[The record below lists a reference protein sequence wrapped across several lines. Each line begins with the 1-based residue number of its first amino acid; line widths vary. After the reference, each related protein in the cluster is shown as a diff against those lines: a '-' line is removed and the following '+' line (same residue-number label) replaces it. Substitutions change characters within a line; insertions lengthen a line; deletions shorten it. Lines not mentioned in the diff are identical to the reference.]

1 MALTD
6 GIFSSI
12 PGPLISQFGV
22 NATYVKAS
30 QNETYNPNT
39 GTVSGSSVE
48 VPVKIVIADLKPEE
62 MNGTMF
68 QGNSPNLYQQS
79 TVKILIAA
87 SSLGSYYPRVTD
99 SIKYSQ
105 DGKTRIAKIVAINS
119 YRGDSPIMHS
129 VVARLS

>member
-12 PGPLISQFGV
+12 PGPLISQFGI

-62 MNGTMF
+62 MNGSMF
-68 QGNSPNLYQQS
+68 QQNGPNLYQQS

-105 DGKTRIAKIVAINS
+105 DGKTRTAKIVAINS

-129 VVARLS
+129 VIARLS

>member
-12 PGPLISQFGV
+12 PGPLISQFGI

-39 GTVSGSSVE
+39 GTVSGNAVE
-48 VPVKIVIADLKPEE
+48 VPVKIVITDLRPEE
-62 MNGTMF
+62 MNGTML

-87 SSLGSYYPRVTD
+87 SSLGSYYPRITD

-105 DGKTRIAKIVAINS
+105 DGKTRTAKIIMINS

-129 VVARLS
+129 VIARLS

>member
-12 PGPLISQFGV
+12 PGPLISQFGI

-30 QNETYNPNT
+30 QNQTYNPNT
-39 GTVSGSSVE
+39 GTVSGSSTE
-48 VPVKIVIADLKPEE
+48 IAVKIVLVDLKPEE
-62 MNGTMF
+62 A
-68 QGNSPNLYQQS
+68 QGMYSAQNTTNYQQQS
-79 TVKILIAA
+79 NVKILIAA
-87 SSLGSYYPRVTD
+87 SSLGSYYPQVTD

-105 DGKTRIAKIVAINS
+105 DGKTRTAKIVSISS

-129 VVARLS
+129 VIARLS

>member
-12 PGPLISQFGV
+12 PGPLISQFGI

-39 GTVSGSSVE
+39 GVVSGSAVE
-48 VPVKIVIADLKPEE
+48 VPVKIVITELKPEE
-62 MNGTMF
+62 MNGLMF
-68 QGNSPNLYQQS
+68 QQNSPNLYQQS

-87 SSLGSYYPRVTD
+87 SSLGGYYPRVTD

-105 DGKTRIAKIVAINS
+105 DGKTRTAKIVAINS

-129 VVARLS
+129 VIARLS

>member
-12 PGPLISQFGV
+12 PGPLISQFGI

-39 GTVSGSSVE
+39 GTVSGAVIE
-48 VPVKIVIADLKPEE
+48 VPVKIVITELKPEE
-62 MNGTMF
+62 MNGLMF
-68 QGNSPNLYQQS
+68 QQNSPNLYQQS

-105 DGKTRIAKIVAINS
+105 DGKARTAKIIMINS

-129 VVARLS
+129 VIARLS

>member
-12 PGPLISQFGV
+12 PGPLISQFGI
-22 NATYVKAS
+22 NATYVKTS

-62 MNGTMF
+62 MNGSIF
-68 QGNSPNLYQQS
+68 QQNSLNLYQQS

-87 SSLGSYYPRVTD
+87 SNLGSYYPRVTD

-105 DGKTRIAKIVAINS
+105 DGKTRTAKIIMINS